1 MQLCC
6 YSWLWK
12 KPMFNRILFCCNG
25 DQGTVLRFVIRGIEQ
40 IVGRQAFWGDLK
52 VGWQIC
58 KWLESGGTSCRI
70 AKEKLWKILGK
81 WREGRLSKL
90 TGKKKNVVWLQ
101 TYPCISFFF
110 YAKNSPFIK
119 VRGNMGMCPLSTSFL
134 DPWHRTYKVQ
144 VKHTSI

>member
-12 KPMFNRILFCCNG
+12 KAMFNRILFCCNG

-90 TGKKKNVVWLQ
+90 TGKKKKCCLASNIPL
-101 TYPCISFFF
+101 YFFF
-110 YAKNSPFIK
+110 FSCQKFTFHKSEGEHGHVPPFYLLP
-119 VRGNMGMCPLSTSFL
+119 RPLA
-134 DPWHRTYKVQ
+134 
-144 VKHTSI
+144 